1 MLPSPRSSA
10 GFTLIE
16 LLVVIAI
23 IGILSSVVLTSLN
36 SARVKARDVRRRSD
50 LTQLR
55 LALEFYFDT
64 NNSYPVAAA
73 FSEGRCNPPPNGWT
87 RQPDYSGA
95 TAWIPNLAP
104 AYIPVLPGDPS
115 VDPAGRCYVY
125 TSDGQS
131 YHIWAHFG
139 AEGTFSPDDPM
150 IRLISS
156 ACTTAQ
162 NTFTV
167 VGGGRTRCN

>member
-1 MLPSPRSSA
+1 MNRQSSKSES

-23 IGILSSVVLTSLN
+23 IGILSSVILTSVN
-36 SARVKARDVRRRSD
+36 SARIKARDGRRRSE
-50 LTQLR
+50 LTQLQ
-55 LALEFYFDT
+55 LALELSYDA
-64 NNSYPVAAA
+64 NGSYPIAAN
-73 FSEGRCNPPPNGWT
+73 FTEGRCNPPPNGWI
-87 RQPDYSGA
+87 RQPDYSGP

-125 TSDGQS
+125 WSDGQS
-131 YHIWAHFG
+131 YYIWAHLG
-139 AEGTFSPDDPM
+139 AEGKFDPNDPM
-150 IRLISS
+150 IRLLSP

-167 VGGGRTRCN
+167 MNGRTRCN